1 MSSLKLIRLSG
12 LAGMIGGVLI
22 MSAYIFDHVSHRTGR
37 PTSDF
42 AYKSLSEEFGFEC
55 KPAKDAVASIGR
67 NLIRKGNFPEAIKV
81 YQYNVKK
88 YPNSA
93 DAYENLGEVYMKAG
107 NKLERIET
115 FLKANKIYIC
125 FPHRIEISE
134 NLDISRGL

>member
-12 LAGMIGGVLI
+12 LAGMI
-22 MSAYIFDHVSHRTGR
+22 
-37 PTSDF
+37 
-42 AYKSLSEEFGFEC
+42 EC
-55 KPAKDAVASIGR
+55 
-67 NLIRKGNFPEAIKV
+67 
-81 YQYNVKK
+81 KK